1 MANGR
6 SWERKITRTLN
17 LLLWLG
23 FLAVLVIGYTPLTRM
38 LLRPL
43 NVEANPQKADG
54 IVVLSAGIDEGDF
67 LTLESAHRLVRGAQ
81 LYYEGK
87 SRKILFAGEES
98 EKGAPGEATVMAQ
111 QARRLHIPSEDTLLN
126 QHPGSLRECGLE
138 FKNMTHFLRWKSIL
152 LVTSYCRMKRAV
164 WVFENLGFK
173 VYPAP
178 ADPYERYLRG
188 PLGRLKLFCTLLH
201 EYGGILYYRLRGWI

>member
-23 FLAVLVIGYTPLTRM
+23 FLAVLVIGYTPLTRI
-38 LLRPL
+38 LLSPL

-54 IVVLSAGIDEGDF
+54 IVVLSAGVDEGNF
-67 LTLESAHRLVRGAQ
+67 LTLESAHRLVRGVQ
-81 LYYEGK
+81 LYYGGK
-87 SRKILFAGEES
+87 AKKILFAGVES
-98 EKGAPGEATVMAQ
+98 EKGAIGEATVMAQ
-111 QARRLHIPSEDTLLN
+111 EARRLHIPSEDTLLN
-126 QHPGSLRECGLE
+126 QHSGSLREGGLE
-138 FKNMTHFLRWKSIL
+138 FKKTTQFLRWKSIL

-164 WVFENLGFK
+164 RVFENLGFK

-178 ADPYERYLRG
+178 ADPHERYLRG
-188 PLGRLKLFCTLLH
+188 PLGRLKLFCTLLG